1 MEELTHLGIHN
12 TAFDGLAHE
21 SVFARLTCTDG
32 EPPLLLRLQLL
43 EISLPPPEQQSPRA
57 ETALKE
63 MVASRSTPRVCA
75 FPGVAALV
83 SVEVNIEGSK
93 EDQSDRSNACG
104 ESEGENEEGGE

>member
-1 MEELTHLGIHN
+1 M
-12 TAFDGLAHE
+12 FDGLAHE

-57 ETALKE
+57 ETVLKE
-63 MVASRSTPRVCA
+63 MIATRSTPRVCA

-83 SVEVNIEGSK
+83 KVEIDLNGIQDDE
-93 EDQSDRSNACG
+93 SDTS
-104 ESEGENEEGGE
+104 ESEDERAEESD